1 MLSIL
6 KLNSSRRTLVTLTAA
21 GWLMLYTASPAASQT
36 SPTEIK
42 VEALATGEEISAQ
55 PGLWVMEVNFKPLR
69 FIAVDVTN
77 PKTGLK
83 EPKYVWYM
91 VYRAYNRP
99 LASPAVKEPP
109 LNQLD
114 QPVLSPRFIP
124 EFTLVTTD
132 GEAPKIYHDQVI
144 PEALAAINRRE
155 RRTYKTSVSAVG
167 GVPVAAAPGAADEEA
182 IYGVATFTGIDP
194 EADRYTLYLTGFSNG
209 VQTVEAPDGSQAVQ
223 HKTIEMKYWRPGDRF
238 AQEEREIRLDSQPR
252 WIYR

>member
-1 MLSIL
+1 MLSIINVDSL
-6 KLNSSRRTLVTLTAA
+6 RQTTLTLLAG
-21 GWLMLYTASPAASQT
+21 GWLMGWCATAAWSQT

-99 LASPAVKEPP
+99 LASPAAKEPP
-109 LNQLD
+109 LNQFD

-132 GEAPKIYHDQVI
+132 GDAPKIYQDQVI

-155 RRTYKTSVSAVG
+155 RRTFKTSVSAVG
-167 GVPVAAAPGAADEEA
+167 GIPVAAASGAADEEP

-209 VQTVEAPDGSQAVQ
+209 VQSVEAPDGSQAVQ

-238 AQEEREIRLDSQPR
+238 DQEEREIRLDSQPR